1 MYPLCRYF
9 SIEERGNTMRSEI
22 QKWGNSLAIR
32 IPKAF
37 AKELG
42 VDHKSGVDITV
53 ADGQLV
59 VSPLGAPPYNLEQ
72 LLQGVTEENLHSEVD
87 TGSVAGGEAW

>member
-1 MYPLCRYF
+1 
-9 SIEERGNTMRSEI
+9 MRIEI

-37 AKELG
+37 AREIG
-42 VDHKSGVDITV
+42 VDHHSGVDITV

-59 VSPLGAPPYNLEQ
+59 VSPLGAPPYSLER
-72 LLQGVTEENLHSEVD
+72 LLDGVTEENLHSEVD
-87 TGSVAGGEAW
+87 TGLVTGGEAW